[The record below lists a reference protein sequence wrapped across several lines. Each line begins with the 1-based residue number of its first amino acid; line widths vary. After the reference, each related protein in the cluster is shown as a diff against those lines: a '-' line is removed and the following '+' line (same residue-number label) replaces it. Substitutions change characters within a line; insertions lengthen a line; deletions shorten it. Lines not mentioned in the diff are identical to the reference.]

1 MVPFAFAT
9 MATRSTKPCHPQQP
23 ATTSAPAPAPSAKP
37 QLNKDDLLALSK
49 DDVIKVYNTQFNA
62 RLSTKGISK
71 EGLIATYVAKVNAL
85 PNLKPAPT
93 GR

>member
-62 RLSTKGISK
+62 RLSTTPASAPKASQK
-71 EGLIATYVAKVNAL
+71 RAL
-85 PNLKPAPT
+85 SRPMSL
-93 GR
+93 R